1 MRFQGGQ
8 PLGADMRA
16 PHRPHASSELSSQ
29 RARTHTGAA
38 RYYSL
43 HPLRYPARGRS
54 FFLGRTPDSRVLL
67 LASLVYPTCP
77 HVHSTR
83 FTAVGVSRG
92 PCRGSQ
98 PRVCPPTRYVV
109 VLYVPSAHPARDALK
124 PRDRGRRIMSSI
136 SVSASADRST
146 PFSGVSVIPRY
157 PLTN

>member
-29 RARTHTGAA
+29 RARTHTVQQGTIPCTLCAIQ
-38 RYYSL
+38 
-43 HPLRYPARGRS
+43 PGDVV
-54 FFLGRTPDSRVLL
+54 FLERTPDSRVLL
-67 LASLVYPTCP
+67 LASLVYPMSP

-124 PRDRGRRIMSSI
+124 PRDRGRRVMTYI
-136 SVSASADRST
+136 SVSANADRST
-146 PFSGVSVIPRY
+146 PFSGVSVTPRP
-157 PLTN
+157 PLPY